1 MRKVFW
7 GKTAVAAMMMAGGF
21 QGALAQATDEDGIR
35 VVEEIIVTARKTDER
50 LEDVPAGISVL
61 TGDDA
66 DLLALD
72 GVADYIRQVPNAIL
86 INAGP
91 EYLSDISIRGQGG
104 GRQGFSESTTG
115 IYRNGIYIAGG
126 GFGGRSFNRL
136 DFFDLKTI
144 ETYRGP
150 QGALYGRNAVGGA
163 VNVINNKPDDDLSFE
178 LKAGY
183 DDVER
188 HEVSGIANIP
198 LGENAAARFGAFY
211 IDQNDGFIT
220 DQNTGETVDQQ
231 EYFGVRGALRADF
244 SPSTTA
250 TVTLE
255 HYDSTAPGFSALGQ
269 RITPNTVALPAFL
282 GGPQS
287 GDLDPGPFEAID
299 SRVGEV
305 EIEETSIFAEL
316 ESDWGIGD
324 LTAIFVYKQRD
335 GNRFNEDLDSFLG
348 FQGVD
353 ILGIT
358 TDLTVAQTE
367 E

>member
-136 DFFDLKTI
+136 DFSTWRQLKPI
-144 ETYRGP
+144 
-150 QGALYGRNAVGGA
+150 
-163 VNVINNKPDDDLSFE
+163 
-178 LKAGY
+178 
-183 DDVER
+183 
-188 HEVSGIANIP
+188 
-198 LGENAAARFGAFY
+198 AARKARFTAAMPWAVQSMSS
-211 IDQNDGFIT
+211 IIS
-220 DQNTGETVDQQ
+220 
-231 EYFGVRGALRADF
+231 RMMIC
-244 SPSTTA
+244 PS
-250 TVTLE
+250 
-255 HYDSTAPGFSALGQ
+255 S
-269 RITPNTVALPAFL
+269 
-282 GGPQS
+282 
-287 GDLDPGPFEAID
+287 
-299 SRVGEV
+299 
-305 EIEETSIFAEL
+305 
-316 ESDWGIGD
+316 
-324 LTAIFVYKQRD
+324 
-335 GNRFNEDLDSFLG
+335 
-348 FQGVD
+348 
-353 ILGIT
+353 
-358 TDLTVAQTE
+358 
-367 E
+367 